1 MRHRRSGRKLG
12 RNTSHRRAL
21 FRNLVTSLMLHER
34 IETTEAKGKELRA
47 IADRMISLG
56 IQGDLNSRRAAAAY
70 LLDPKGVTRL
80 FSVVAP
86 LFKTGEGNVIRAG
99 GYTRLIK
106 TRIRYGDAAPMVI
119 VELTERTKTE
129 ETSEKK
135 EGQSANKIG
144 TAKETKPATAV
155 AVAS

>member
-1 MRHRRSGRKLG
+1 MRHRKSGRKLG

-56 IQGDLNSRRAAAAY
+56 IQGDLNSRRTAAAY

-86 LFKTGEGNVIRAG
+86 LFKTEEGSVKRPG

-129 ETSEKK
+129 TPQEDKAAKKVGAEKTHK
-135 EGQSANKIG
+135 DVPEK
-144 TAKETKPATAV
+144 TAV
-155 AVAS
+155 AAAS